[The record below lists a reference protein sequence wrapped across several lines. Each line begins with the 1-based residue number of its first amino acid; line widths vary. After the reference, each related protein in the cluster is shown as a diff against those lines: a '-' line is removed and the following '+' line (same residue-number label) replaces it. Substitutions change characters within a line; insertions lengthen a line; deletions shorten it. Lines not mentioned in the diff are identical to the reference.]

1 MRQKVLAKNLKYS
14 FFRVDKEKIFNYLKM
29 LDGILIIF

>member
-14 FFRVDKEKIFNYLKM
+14 FFRVDKEKNIQLFENV
-29 LDGILIIF
+29 DGILIIF